1 MVFIVRGSDSSA
13 IGLLMQRPDIG
24 THYSAQ
30 FNSKKPPRNYAKLW
44 NANKP
49 LWNLISTVVDVRK
62 LCISKT
68 FDPDRYHVAVRTRGA
83 GPSEWN
89 MFFHVSALSQIE
101 YDTIQAFSLFE
112 VKCDV

>member
-30 FNSKKPPRNYAKLW
+30 FNSTPPRNAKLW

-62 LCISKT
+62 LCISRT
-68 FDPDRYHVAVRTRGA
+68 VNPDRYHIAVRTRGA
-83 GPSEWN
+83 GPSEWD
-89 MFFHVSALSQIE
+89 MFFQVFALSQIE
-101 YDTIQAFSLFE
+101 YDTIRAFSLFE
-112 VKCDV
+112 IKQ